1 MTLAVHVKPYFL
13 RLNFSHALLEDDE
26 SSAQYDPSSGYLT
39 ITMTKENKG
48 QDFKDL
54 DLLAKLLAPRTTT
67 HQPVIEILSSDNGN
81 ESDMVSKIQGLS
93 LEENLSL
100 EQEEIKKGSGAR
112 IVIFITLTLFF
123 LAAKN
128 DWQLPQQAPQTLVSF
143 ETSLQKYYG
152 FLNMHHGYLRH
163 VIHTENE
170 VNELGADAE
179 TCTVDK
185 RTKRRIDHEDEK
197 WDGEH
202 YM

>member
-13 RLNFSHALLEDDE
+13 RLNFSHALLEDDK

-67 HQPVIEILSSDNGN
+67 HQPVIEVLSSDNGN
-81 ESDMVSKIQGLS
+81 EPDMISKIQGLS

-123 LAAKN
+123 
-128 DWQLPQQAPQTLVSF
+128 
-143 ETSLQKYYG
+143 
-152 FLNMHHGYLRH
+152 
-163 VIHTENE
+163 
-170 VNELGADAE
+170 
-179 TCTVDK
+179 
-185 RTKRRIDHEDEK
+185 
-197 WDGEH
+197 
-202 YM
+202 

>member
-67 HQPVIEILSSDNGN
+67 HHPVIEVLSSDNGN
-81 ESDMVSKIQGLS
+81 EPDMISKIQGLS

-123 LAAKN
+123 K
-128 DWQLPQQAPQTLVSF
+128 PPKTTGSCH
-143 ETSLQKYYG
+143 S
-152 FLNMHHGYLRH
+152 
-163 VIHTENE
+163 
-170 VNELGADAE
+170 
-179 TCTVDK
+179 
-185 RTKRRIDHEDEK
+185 KRRKHLPLSRPPFKNI
-197 WDGEH
+197 
-202 YM
+202 MVF